1 MTITAIR
8 EKLQEYIKTADDK
21 KIKAIFT
28 LVENDIDEK
37 YNWWEDKEFLDD
49 LDERGRRYEAGI
61 DRGYTFE
68 EAKEEILKLKSEK
81 SGQL

>member
-28 LVENDIDEK
+28 LIESDLGKKLE
-37 YNWWEDKEFLDD
+37 WWEDEEFLDE
-49 LDERGRRYEAGI
+49 LDERGRRYEVGI
-61 DRGYTFE
+61 DRAYTFE
-68 EAKEEILKLKSEK
+68 EVKEEILKLKSEK
-81 SGQL
+81 SG

>member
-8 EKLQEYIKTADDK
+8 EKLQDYIKNADDK

-28 LVENDIDEK
+28 LVESDIEEK

-49 LDERGRRYEAGI
+49 LDERERRYEAGL

-68 EAKEEILKLKSEK
+68 EVKEEILKLKAEK
-81 SGQL
+81 SG